1 MEEFKNRKIENRKKF
16 KIERM
21 KKSNM
26 DKIYSRRIQ
35 REKVA
40 FYKNI
45 KPL

>member
-26 DKIYSRRIQ
+26 DKIYRRIQ